1 MAAVRNVSASA
12 AVSARRT
19 AVASAPR
26 AMPQVVGVPDTVGT
40 AAAPAAIPTTF
51 TRSTYLETIRARGC
65 SGCGCGNVT
74 KTILVMYQRAA

>member
-1 MAAVRNVSASA
+1 MCNCNKRGGAAVAAVRNVSASA

-26 AMPQVVGVPDTVGT
+26 AVPQVVGVPDTVGT

-51 TRSTYLETIRARGC
+51 TRSTYLETIRAR
-65 SGCGCGNVT
+65 
-74 KTILVMYQRAA
+74 AAAAAAAAAT